1 MNAPARQNSVDYTG
15 RTGWLHGT
23 GVGILSVLWRSLLKY
38 WPMTLDR
45 VSLEVAW
52 SRLISIVNE
61 QAAALMRTSVTPV
74 VREAGDLS
82 ACLYDARGRM
92 LAQATTGTPGHINSI
107 SDIVFEVLRRYP
119 PETIRPGDI
128 FITNDAWLTS
138 GQLNDLTVITP
149 VFDRSGILVGFLAN
163 CCHHYDVGGR
173 IRSAE
178 ARDIF
183 EEGLY
188 IPLLKLY
195 EAGEPNETLFA
206 MLRGNVRHPELVL
219 GDLEAQIA
227 GNEVGG
233 AALLELLEELGLEGL
248 GPLADEIIFRSER
261 AFRERISLV
270 PPGTYRAELYG
281 DGYDEPIHLRVRL
294 EVGDG
299 EVVADFSGSSPQSR
313 YGINVVLNYTRA
325 YTVFALKCA
334 LAPDIPNNTGF
345 FTPIK
350 VRAPEGSILN
360 PVRPAPVS
368 ARATVGH
375 LIPSLIF
382 RALAPA
388 VPDRVMAAG
397 ADGLWIIHFYGERDA
412 KGPFSFTL
420 MLSGGMGARPNKDG
434 LSATAFPSGISG
446 VSAEVVEA
454 TSPLLILEK
463 ELREGSGGAGR
474 HQGGL
479 GQRLRVRVRTG
490 KPFWFA
496 PITQRVHH
504 PAPGLVGGGDG
515 APGRVVLLPDGEELR
530 TKQQR
535 LLDPGVEIL
544 LETPGGGGYGPA
556 DSPG

>member
-1 MNAPARQNSVDYTG
+1 MDQ
-15 RTGWLHGT
+15 
-23 GVGILSVLWRSLLKY
+23 
-38 WPMTLDR
+38 

-107 SDIVFEVLRRYP
+107 SEIVFELLRRHP
-119 PETIRPGDI
+119 PATLRPGDI
-128 FITNDAWLTS
+128 FLTNDPWLTS

-149 VFDRSGILVGFLAN
+149 VFSRSATLVGFLAN
-163 CCHHYDVGGR
+163 CCHHYDIGGR

-178 ARDIF
+178 ARDVF

-195 EAGEPNETLFA
+195 EAGKPNETLLA
-206 MLRGNVRHPELVL
+206 MLKGNVRHPELVL

-227 GNEVGG
+227 GNEVGA
-233 AALLELLEELGLEGL
+233 AALLGLLDELGLEEP
-248 GPLADEIIFRSER
+248 GPLADEIISRSER
-261 AFRERISLV
+261 AFRERIGAV
-270 PPGTYRAELYG
+270 PTGAYEGEVYG
-281 DGYDEPIHLRVRL
+281 DGYDEPIRLRVRL
-294 EVGDG
+294 EVGEG
-299 EVVADFSGSSPQSR
+299 QIVADFSGSSPQSR
-313 YGINVVLNYTRA
+313 YGLNVVLNYTRA

-334 LAPDIPNNTGF
+334 LAPDIPNNAGF
-345 FTPIK
+345 FGPIK
-350 VRAPEGSILN
+350 VRASEGSILN
-360 PVRPAPVS
+360 PRRPAPVS

-382 RALAPA
+382 RALAGA
-388 VPDRVMAAG
+388 LPDRVLAAG

-412 KGPFSFTL
+412 RGPFSFTL

-446 VSAEVVEA
+446 VSVEVVEA

-463 ELREGSGGAGR
+463 GLRDGSGGEGR
-474 HQGGL
+474 FRGGL
-479 GQRLRVRVRTG
+479 GQRLKVRVRTG

-504 PAPGLVGGGDG
+504 PAPGLFGGGDG
-515 APGRVVLLPDGEELR
+515 APGRVLVLPGGEELK

-535 LLDPGVEIL
+535 LLGPEAEIL

-556 DSPG
+556 A